1 MDDSQIR
8 IRKPGM
14 RTATIVDVL
23 YADDCVLFTNT
34 ITAMQIL
41 IVVFD
46 NVATLFGMEL
56 AIQKFKIVCNQYSRS
71 IEREAQQEVAGDE
84 STTLMHN
91 TRGRQALAQM
101 QINDESL
108 FIDQRREDRGGTSI
122 QVPGSAG
129 CGQWGIGY
137 GDSSTGMQ
145 DDETTFQGI
154 RGPHFFAIMRSVLR
168 CQGCKCS
175 SVWY

>member
-71 IEREAQQEVAGDE
+71 MEREAQEVAGDE
-84 STTLMHN
+84 STLMHN

-108 FIDQRREDRGGTSI
+108 FIPVI
-122 QVPGSAG
+122 L
-129 CGQWGIGY
+129 
-137 GDSSTGMQ
+137 
-145 DDETTFQGI
+145 I
-154 RGPHFFAIMRSVLR
+154 RGEKIEVVPQFKYLRVLDTDNGALGMEIQAR
-168 CQGCKCS
+168 VCRMMKQRFKEFEGRIFLQ
-175 SVWY
+175 